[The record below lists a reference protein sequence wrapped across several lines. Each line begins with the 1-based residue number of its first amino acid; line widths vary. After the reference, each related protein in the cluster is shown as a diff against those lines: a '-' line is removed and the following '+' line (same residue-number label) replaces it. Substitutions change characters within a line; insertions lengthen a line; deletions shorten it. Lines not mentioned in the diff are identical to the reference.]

1 MNFDNMSKL
10 QLIAELKK
18 LKMEMSHNTNLEWE
32 QIFDSLSDLII
43 VINKNHRIQKI
54 NKAMSERLNLN
65 SDDIIGLS
73 CFELIHGTTKPPNF
87 CPNRKIKKDMK
98 SHKGEFHIK
107 RLNGDFQVSVSPIFN
122 EDGNFTGTIHIAHDI
137 TAKKNM
143 ENVNGLLA
151 SIVESSDDAIIGKDL
166 DANVTSWNHAAQK
179 MFGYSEEEIKGKNL
193 SILLPLNL
201 SHKLDYEMVKIKLGH
216 SIKHFDTIMVKKNGA
231 LIDVSLYISP
241 IYDQEGN
248 MNGISTIAH
257 DTSERKKIEGALK
270 DSEEKY
276 RELFNNA
283 NDMITV
289 NTIEENG
296 LPGNFIDVNDVG
308 INRLGYSRDE
318 FLNMTPADI
327 VANNKHSEMPKNALK
342 LSENG
347 HIEFEIIHQT
357 KDGKL
362 IPVEINNHLFEL
374 NGNKVALAIS
384 RDISRRKKIENA
396 LKKSEMK
403 YRTIFENVQDMFYQ
417 TDNKGIITE
426 ISPSVERY
434 SGYKPSELIGR
445 SVETL
450 YSNPDDRQLLLN
462 KIEENG
468 EAVDYEIK
476 LKTKEDNV
484 LYVSSN
490 VHFLYDSSKNVIGV
504 EGSLRDVTERKN
516 IEMQLKDSLFE
527 KEMLLKEIHHRV
539 KNNLMIISSL
549 LNLQSSYIKDK
560 ESQEIFKESQ
570 NRAKSMA
577 LIHER
582 LYQSTDLKRIDFGD
596 YIESLSSELF
606 RTYTTQNSIIELKIN
621 VEDIF
626 LDINTAIPLGLI
638 VNELITNSLK
648 HAFPNGR
655 NGEINVNF
663 HKKDDNYEFILMDNG
678 IGFPE
683 TIDYKNTESL
693 GMQII
698 INLTEQ
704 IDGQIELNNENGT
717 TFKISFK
724 ETII

>member
-1 MNFDNMSKL
+1 MNYDNMSKP
-10 QLIAELKK
+10 QIIAELKK
-18 LKMEMSHNTNLEWE
+18 LKMDMSHNINLEWE
-32 QIFDSLSDLII
+32 QIFDSLPDLITI
-43 VINKNHRIQKI
+43 IDTNHRILKI

-65 SDDIIGLS
+65 DDDLLGRS
-73 CFELIHGTTKPPNF
+73 CFELIHGTTEPPNF
-87 CPNRKIKKDMK
+87 CPNRKIREDMK
-98 SHKGEFHIK
+98 SHSGEFHIK
-107 RLNGDFQVSVSPIFN
+107 RLNGDFLVSVSPIFN
-122 EDGNFTGTIHIAHDI
+122 KDGKFTSTIHVAQDI

-166 DANVTSWNHAAQK
+166 DGNVTSWNRAAQK
-179 MFGYSEEEIKGKNL
+179 MFGYSEGEIKGKNL
-193 SILLPLNL
+193 SILLQSNL
-201 SHKLDYEMVKIKLGH
+201 SDELDHEMVKIKLGQ
-216 SIKHFDTIMVKKNGA
+216 SIKQFDTIMVKKNGE

-241 IYDQEGN
+241 IYDPEGN
-248 MNGISTIAH
+248 MTGISIIAH
-257 DTSERKKIEGALK
+257 DTSERKKIEGELK
-270 DSEEKY
+270 DSEERY

-289 NTIEENG
+289 NTIGENG

-308 INRLGYSRDE
+308 INRLGYSRRE

-327 VANNKHSEMPKNALK
+327 VPNNKHSEMPKNALK

-384 RDISRRKKIENA
+384 RDISRRKKVENA

-450 YSNPDDRQLLLN
+450 YSNPDDRQLLLK

-484 LYVSSN
+484 LYVSCN

-516 IEMQLKDSLFE
+516 IEIQLKDSLFE

-606 RTYTTQNSIIELKIN
+606 HTYTTQNSIIELKIN

-655 NGEINVNF
+655 NGEIDVNF

-678 IGFPE
+678 VGFPD

-698 INLTEQ
+698 TNLTEQ
-704 IDGQIELNNENGT
+704 IDGKIELDNENGT

>member
-1 MNFDNMSKL
+1 MNFENMTKT
-10 QLIAELKK
+10 QLIEELKK
-18 LKMEMSHNTNLEWE
+18 IERDKFHNTNLEWE
-32 QIFDSLSDLII
+32 QIFDSLNNFII
-43 VINKNHRIQKI
+43 IDKNHRILKI
-54 NKAMSERLNLN
+54 SKALSKHLNLN
-65 SDDIIGLS
+65 TDDLWDVF
-73 CFELIHGTTKPPNF
+73 CFELSHGTSRSPNF
-87 CPNRKIKKDMK
+87 RLDRKVIEEMNP
-98 SHKGEFHIK
+98 HNGELHIK
-107 RLNGDFQVSVSPIFN
+107 CLNGDFLVSVSSIFN
-122 EDGNFTGTIHIAHDI
+122 KNGKYTSTIHIALNI
-137 TAKKNM
+137 TMKNNM
-143 ENVNGLLA
+143 EKLNGLLD
-151 SIVESSDDAIIGKDL
+151 SVVEYSDDAIIGKDL
-166 DANVTSWNHAAQK
+166 NGNVTSWNHAAQK
-179 MFGYSEEEIKGKNL
+179 MFGYSNEEIIGENI
-193 SILLPLNL
+193 SILLPTNL
-201 SHKLDYEMVKIKLGH
+201 SDDLVRVMMKIKIGK
-216 SIKHFDTIMVKKNGA
+216 SIKHFDTLMVQKNGEQ
-231 LIDVSLYISP
+231 LDVSLYISP
-241 IYDQEGN
+241 IYDLNGN
-248 MNGISTIAH
+248 ITGSSTIAH
-257 DTSERKKIEGALK
+257 ETTQRKKIEEELK

-283 NDMITV
+283 NDMITL
-289 NTIEENG
+289 NTINDDG
-296 LPGNFIDVNDVG
+296 LPGNFIDINQVG
-308 INRLGYSRDE
+308 INRLGYSRNE
-318 FLNMTPADI
+318 FLKMTPADI
-327 VANNKHSEMPKNALK
+327 VADDKISEMPKNALK
-342 LSENG
+342 LSKNG
-347 HIEFEIIHQT
+347 HVEFEIVHQT
-357 KDGKL
+357 KNGKL
-362 IPVEINNHLFEL
+362 IPVEINNHQFKL
-374 NGNKVALAIS
+374 NGKKVALAIS
-384 RDISRRKKIENA
+384 RDISGRKKVENA

-417 TDNKGIITE
+417 TDNKWIITE

-434 SGYKPSELIGR
+434 SGYKPSELIGK

-450 YSNPDDRQLLLN
+450 YSNPEDRQLLLK

-468 EAVDYEIK
+468 EAVDYEIV
-476 LKTKEDNV
+476 LKTKDNKI

-490 VHFLYDSSKNVIGV
+490 VHFLYDPYNNVIGV

-516 IEMQLKDSLFE
+516 IEIQLKNSLVE

-582 LYQSTDLKRIDFGD
+582 LYQSTDLKKIDFGD

-606 RTYTTQNSIIELKIN
+606 NTYVTQNSIIELKIN

-648 HAFPNGR
+648 HAFPEGR
-655 NGEINVNF
+655 KGEIDVNF
-663 HKKDDNYEFILMDNG
+663 HKKDDYYEFILMDNG
-678 IGFPE
+678 VGFPD

-698 INLTEQ
+698 TNLTEQ
-704 IDGQIELNNENGT
+704 IDGNIELNNENGT